1 MTAGTMAGVA
11 PPAAATNLSIVAP
24 VAPVAPGVP
33 EVRGLGRV
41 KAKVQ
46 GAIDHDPRSGMIAV
60 RAGIKAAGT
69 GQNGLRLRC
78 PTSTWPSL
86 PTTKVSSHWRG
97 RSK

>member
-1 MTAGTMAGVA
+1 MTAGTTAGVA
-11 PPAAATNLSIVAP
+11 PPAAATNLSIVAQ
-24 VAPVAPGVP
+24 VVPGVP
-33 EVRGLGRV
+33 EARGLARV

-46 GAIDHDPRSGMIAV
+46 GAIDQDPRSGMIAV

-69 GQNGLRLRC
+69 GQNGRRLRC